1 MNQKV
6 LWYDKPAAIWNEAL
20 PIGNGRIGAMVYSGD
35 ISDRIQINEE
45 TLWSG
50 YPNRETRQHSMTDI
64 TEIRQL
70 VKEKLYLEAY
80 NKANEMLLGVRSDGY
95 VPYGSLFLD
104 IIAEKHDVTNY
115 RRELLLKEGIIRT
128 SYQLNGGSIEKE
140 TFISQKDDVL
150 VLHIKSE
157 KKLNLHIYQAVDLE
171 NSIKASDSILTAQ
184 GKCPAFVSVFTVDND
199 DTKETVHFCSRIK
212 VISEEPAHAFGNGIW
227 IRNTHEATVLFSIKT
242 SFNGFDKMPVSEGRE
257 YVEASLKTLE
267 VAKIYTYEEL
277 KKRHI
282 TEYQKFFDRVELE
295 IAGEDYSQLP
305 TDKRIQNV
313 ASGVVDN
320 QLVVLLFDYGRYL
333 LIASSANGTQ
343 PANLQGIWN
352 QHLMQRWSCNY
363 TININT
369 EMNYWAAETI
379 NLPECHIPLMKMI
392 KELSQKGNNFGLRG
406 WACGHNSDIWRFNH
420 MTVKNAKYGYWAMG
434 GFWLVRHI
442 WEHYLH
448 TLDVE
453 FLREYYPV
461 MTSAAEFLMDWMYK
475 NEEGQWTTCP
485 SISPENLF
493 AYNGKTCAVC
503 EGSAMDMSIIYDL
516 FDKLIKVSKILG
528 EEALIYDEILADL
541 KPVLLGQD
549 GRILEWGEE
558 FEESEKGHRHIS
570 HLYGFFPGDVLD
582 DEHYA
587 DAVRETLR
595 VRLENGGGHTGWS
608 NAWIAN
614 VYARLGDGEMVMHYI
629 RNMFKSLMFP
639 NMFDACPPFQIDGN
653 FGILSAICEALM
665 QSHRGKVELLP
676 ALPKEWKSGYIKG
689 FVARTGEKVN
699 FRWEDGKIMHIS

>member
-665 QSHRGKVELLP
+665 QSHRGRSEEHTSELQSL
-676 ALPKEWKSGYIKG
+676 G
-689 FVARTGEKVN
+689 
-699 FRWEDGKIMHIS
+699 